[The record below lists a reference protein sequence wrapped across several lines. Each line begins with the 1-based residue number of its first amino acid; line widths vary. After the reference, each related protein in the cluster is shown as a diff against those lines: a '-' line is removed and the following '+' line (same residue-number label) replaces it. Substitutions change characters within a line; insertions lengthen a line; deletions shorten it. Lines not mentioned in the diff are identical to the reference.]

1 MWVHDY
7 FSRQEFDQRLQ
18 AVRKEMARRDLAVFL
33 VSSPENIF
41 YLTGLDHQGHFAYQM
56 LIIPESG
63 EMILVTRAMEKVVIA
78 EQVGDLA
85 LWYGHADYE
94 DSAAFTVARMKDRDL
109 DQKRIGMEK
118 DHAFFTVRDAETI
131 VAGLGNATFVDASG
145 IIEDLRDCKSPKELE
160 YTRKAAIASDAAMQ
174 ASHEF
179 ARIGVS
185 VRDIAAELYKAM
197 IKAGSEIPGF
207 APLVHSPTNLHQEHC
222 SWNPYEL
229 KHGDPL
235 AICVSGCYRRYHAP
249 ETRIV
254 YLDQAPEGA
263 EDLMK
268 VNLEANEALISTVI
282 PGMTASD
289 AYNAWQAVVD
299 KAGIDYYRHHCGY
312 ITGIGF
318 PPSWVGGTKVRS
330 LCAKSDRELK
340 AGMVFHLESWIN
352 LGHPA
357 DPFMSNTAIL
367 NEDGLE
373 VITHT
378 PLDRILLK

>member
-7 FSRQEFDQRLQ
+7 FSQSEFDQRLQ
-18 AVRKEMARRDLAVFL
+18 VVRKEMAKRRLEVFL

-56 LIIPESG
+56 LIVPDRG
-63 EMILVTRAMEKVVIA
+63 KMILITRAMEKVVID
-78 EQVGDLA
+78 EQVGNLV

-94 DSAAFTVARMKDRDL
+94 DSAEFTVARMKEHKL
-109 DQKRIGMEK
+109 VAKHIGIEK
-118 DHAFFTVRDAETI
+118 DHAFFTVRDAEDI

-160 YTRKAAIASDAAMQ
+160 YTRKAAVASDAAIQ
-174 ASHEF
+174 AAHEI
-179 ARIGVS
+179 ARVGIKVQD
-185 VRDIAAELYKAM
+185 VAAELYKAM

-207 APLVHSPTNLHQEHC
+207 APLVHSPTNMHQEHC

-235 AICVSGCYRRYHAP
+235 AICVSGCYHRYHAP
-249 ETRIV
+249 ETRVV
-254 YLDQAPEGA
+254 YIGQAPEGA
-263 EDLMK
+263 QDIMK
-268 VNLEANEALISTVI
+268 INLEANAALVAHVK
-282 PGMTASD
+282 PGMTSAD
-289 AYNAWQAVVD
+289 AYNTWQAVLD
-299 KAGIDYYRHHCGY
+299 KAGIDYHRHHCGY

-330 LCAKSDRELK
+330 LRAESDRELK
-340 AGMVFHLESWIN
+340 VGMVLHLESWIN

-357 DPFMSNTAIL
+357 DPFVSNTAIL

-373 VITHT
+373 IITQT
-378 PLDRILLK
+378 PMDRLVLK